1 MSAAERPGGGAPA
14 AEGAR
19 VPGEGRPAAIAAP
32 GALPGLWPGA
42 AEPAGPGPRLPAK
55 RLLRRG
61 GVVWQNRLALAG
73 LAVIIGLTLFSF
85 AGPLIYRTNQ
95 TATNLLLANRPP
107 SAAHL
112 LGTSPEGRDE
122 IGQLMVGGQSTL
134 EVGFAVALLATAFG
148 MAWGAVA
155 GYIGGILD
163 AILMR
168 VVDAMLAI
176 PFLFF
181 VVLLASILT
190 PNLGVI
196 ILALTAVSWLSTARL
211 VRGEV
216 LSLRTREFVAASK
229 SFGARHRFVI
239 VRHLAPNV
247 LGVVVVNATLKMA
260 DAILAYASV
269 AFLGLSVPPPATS
282 WGDLLTT
289 GIGQVFNGY
298 WWQLWPPAVAIVL
311 IVLAVNVV
319 GDGLH
324 DLVERRLERR

>member
-1 MSAAERPGGGAPA
+1 MSALDPGVTGEPLSPGLADRASGLTEGGPPGGGAP
-14 AEGAR
+14 
-19 VPGEGRPAAIAAP
+19 
-32 GALPGLWPGA
+32 
-42 AEPAGPGPRLPAK
+42 RLPAR
-55 RLLRRG
+55 RLRILTG
-61 GVVWQNRLALAG
+61 AAGQNRLAVAG
-73 LAVIIGLTLFSF
+73 LVIIAGLILFSF
-85 AGPLIYRTNQ
+85 AGPLLYRTNQ
-95 TATNLLLANRPP
+95 TSTNLILQNQPP

-122 IGQLMVGGQSTL
+122 IGQLMVGGQITL
-134 EVGFAVALLATAFG
+134 EVGFAVAILATAFG
-148 MAWGAVA
+148 MAWGAIA
-155 GYIGGILD
+155 GYLGGGVD
-163 AILMR
+163 AVMMR
-168 VVDAMLAI
+168 VVDAVLAI

-181 VVLLASILT
+181 IVLLASITT
-190 PNLGVI
+190 PNLLI
-196 ILALTAVSWLSTARL
+196 IVLAISAASWLSTARL

-216 LSLRTREFVAASK
+216 LSLRTRDYVEASK
-229 SFGARHRFVI
+229 VFGARHSYVL

-247 LGVVVVNATLKMA
+247 VGVVAVNATLKMA
-260 DAILAYASV
+260 DAILAYAGM

-289 GIGQVFNGY
+289 GINHVFDGY